1 MIAAGDGDL
10 AEMIER
16 RAVFMHVAA
25 HHHGDLAVRS
35 HGAVRNFPV
44 AHVAG
49 LNAAAPVL
57 GERRRRA
64 DDEREVDDTRVDRR
78 RHAAKQRHRAS
89 AAGGAAEKK
98 SRRDAEN
105 LGDFFRPEGL
115 RIGRGDRDAEAL
127 SLKIL

>member
-10 AEMIER
+10 AEMIEG

-25 HHHGDLAVRS
+25 HDHGDLAVRS

-49 LNAAAPVL
+49 LNAAAPML

-64 DDEREVDDTRVDRR
+64 DDEREIDDTRIDRSS
-78 RHAAKQRHRAS
+78 HAAEQRHRAS

-105 LGDFFRPEGL
+105 LGDFFGPERL
-115 RIGRGDRDAEAL
+115 RIGGGDRDAEAL
-127 SLKIL
+127 SLKIF